1 MNHYYERLAS
11 DCKKIIEKPFCDLD
25 KIASGMM
32 PEQRRYVSDSLERI
46 AMRAGQMAR
55 YFDERHGYGC
65 GDQGHDKAVKSL
77 NKAGKAIWCKA
88 FGYNEYLDINF

>member
-25 KIASGMM
+25 
-32 PEQRRYVSDSLERI
+32 I

-65 GDQGHDKAVKSL
+65 GDQGQ
-77 NKAGKAIWCKA
+77 AG
-88 FGYNEYLDINF
+88 

>member
-25 KIASGMM
+25 
-32 PEQRRYVSDSLERI
+32 I